1 MRCDIYA
8 SINDMR
14 CKRFVRF
21 DKIEEIKIYK

>member
-1 MRCDIYA
+1 MGDIHA

-21 DKIEEIKIYK
+21 DKIEEIKIDK